1 MIALDSSLLIYAHRS
16 SVPEHR
22 AAMRAIEQAAAGPN
36 GWGIPFPCVAEF
48 WAVVTHPASS
58 GRPSKPSEAEA
69 FLDNL
74 VAAGAKI
81 LYSRAGAMARLC
93 KLAVRLDVQGAR
105 IFDLQ
110 IGLTCREAGVQEIW
124 SHDQNF
130 IAVPGLVV
138 SDPLN

>member
-1 MIALDSSLLIYAHRS
+1 MIALDTNLLIYAHRS

-22 AAMRAIEQAAAGPN
+22 AAIRAIEQAAAGAN
-36 GWGIPFPCVAEF
+36 GWAVPFPCIAEF
-48 WAVVTHPASS
+48 WAVVTHPASL
-58 GRPSKPSEAEA
+58 GRPSTPRETER

-81 LYSRAGAMARLC
+81 LYPRTGAMARLS

-110 IGLTCREAGVQEIW
+110 IGLICQEAGATEIW
-124 SHDQNF
+124 SHDRNF

-138 SDPLN
+138 NYPLD

>member
-1 MIALDSSLLIYAHRS
+1 MIALDTNLLIYAHRS

-22 AAMRAIEQAAAGPN
+22 AAMRAIEQAAADPD

-58 GRPSKPSEAEA
+58 GRPSKPREAEA
-69 FLDNL
+69 FLKSL

-81 LYSRAGAMARLC
+81 LYSREGAMARLST
-93 KLAVRLDVQGAR
+93 LAVRLDVQGPR

-110 IGLTCREAGVQEIW
+110 IGLACQEAGAREIW
-124 SHDQNF
+124 SHDRNF
-130 IAVPGLVV
+130 IAVPGLLVT
-138 SDPLN
+138 DPLN